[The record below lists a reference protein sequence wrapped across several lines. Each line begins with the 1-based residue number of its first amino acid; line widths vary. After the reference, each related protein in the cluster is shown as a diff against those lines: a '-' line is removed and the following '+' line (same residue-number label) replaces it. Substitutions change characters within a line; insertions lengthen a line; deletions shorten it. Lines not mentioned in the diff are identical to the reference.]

1 MKLPTRL
8 SRILAIILIIDVVF
22 LLFLYFPPHQQDGL
36 TNLFLSFVVAIVNIV
51 VAIIMLLL
59 KKSRWGLALFINAF
73 LMLFA
78 VNYFAIRSSRIYWK
92 SKHLEY
98 TFEANDSI
106 FKLIIDKDDSLFFL
120 HCSNHDYYC
129 SGTYQKEP
137 NNVYILDVDT
147 TFMRKNANV
156 LHFVIKN
163 DSIERIGMEKLPLK
177 TSFF

>member
-59 KKSRWGLALFINAF
+59 KKSRWSLALFINAF

-129 SGTYQKEP
+129 SGIYQKEP

-147 TFMRKNANV
+147 TAMRKNANV

-163 DSIERIGMEKLPLK
+163 DSIERIGMGKLPLK